1 MQCDSNVLTYKKGS
15 RININKQHLTFLGLF
30 ISGILI
36 SRVVVFLNHK
46 NVVGIA
52 PFGIAYLM
60 SIIWR
65 RDFKNIV
72 ATAIGVCI
80 GYLTISSSISDE
92 YMTLLIIG
100 ILILYSLIISKI
112 NKKVRGIGIFTI
124 LITCF
129 ITYGHFVCGY
139 ELGVNLTI
147 ALLNLVVIVPVY
159 YVIKY
164 GVKCIEEFNTNYYFN
179 MEDILSIGIILCL
192 VVSGIGKVG
201 IGGFSLRN
209 TLAFTLI
216 LLVAYVGGATYG
228 ATFGISMGLIV
239 GLSFGNVVESIALY
253 SLIGLISG
261 IFKENGRVFIMVSYI
276 ITYAGIALYIQD
288 LNIYSV
294 VEVFI
299 SSLLFVIFPSTLL
312 KDAEIELDI
321 GKKRNRKNEIE
332 LSEIKGEFAEKIKG
346 LGIALNIVSETLE
359 NMTSNETLMYKNKS
373 AALIENLTSRVCIN
387 CIRSRTCWD
396 RDFNITYRALEE
408 LIRGCEEN
416 RILFPHQLEKVCERK
431 FQLIKSTDSLVT
443 KLRSNEIM
451 KERLEEGRMIVAHHL
466 KNVSGSLDEM
476 FLKFKKDVS
485 IDEDLSRIIMKGLN
499 KSSIYPK
506 NIFSYR
512 DMNGRI
518 KVKISL
524 KKCDGSNY
532 CNKVILLKINEIMN
546 VNMSISEDNCRIDS
560 SSDECS
566 ILLEES
572 TNFQVIS
579 YGAIATKEGEDYS
592 GDTYSFGKCNNGTY
606 TTIIS
611 DGMGSGPQA
620 GRESLATVEI
630 IEKYIEAGFD
640 IDIAINMVNS
650 VMSMKFEEDEKF
662 STLDLNVIDMYS
674 GEATFT
680 KIGGAASFIKRG
692 KKVKVVMSNIPPFGL
707 VDKLE
712 IDNVNIQI
720 KKGDLI
726 IMVSDGIIDID
737 KKAMGDYSWIEE
749 YLKNSSKEPRNLAK
763 EILEEAKK
771 RSLGNPKDDMTV
783 IVSKV
788 S

>member
-1 MQCDSNVLTYKKGS
+1 MQCNSNVLTYKKGS
-15 RININKQHLTFLGLF
+15 RVNISKKYLILLGLL
-30 ISGILI
+30 ISGTLI
-36 SRVVVFLNHK
+36 SRVVVFFNNE

-60 SIIWR
+60 SILWR
-65 RDFKNIV
+65 RDLKKIV
-72 ATAIGVCI
+72 ATTIGVCI
-80 GYLTISSSISDE
+80 GYFTVFSSINDK

-100 ILILYSLIISKI
+100 ILILYYLIINKI
-112 NKKVRGIGIFTI
+112 NKKVRNIGIFTI

-129 ITYGHFVCGY
+129 ITYGHFACGY
-139 ELGVNLTI
+139 ELGVNLTV
-147 ALLNLVVIVPVY
+147 AFLNMAVIVPVY

-164 GVKCIEEFNTNYYFN
+164 GVKCIEGFNTNYYFN
-179 MEDILSIGIILCL
+179 IEDILSIGIILCL
-192 VVSGIGKVG
+192 VVAGIGTIG
-201 IGGFSLRN
+201 IGDFSLRN
-209 TLAFTLI
+209 TLAFALV

-239 GLSFGNVVESIALY
+239 GLSFGNVVESITLY
-253 SLIGLISG
+253 SLVGLVTG
-261 IFKENGRVFIMVSYI
+261 IFKENGKVFLVLSYI
-276 ITYAGIALYIQD
+276 ITYAGFALYIQD
-288 LNIYSV
+288 LNINTV
-294 VEVFI
+294 LEVFI
-299 SSLLFVIFPSTLL
+299 SSLLFMMFPNTLL
-312 KDAEIELDI
+312 KEVEIELDI

-359 NMTSNETLMYKNKS
+359 KMTNNETLMYKDKS
-373 AALIENLTSRVCIN
+373 SALIENLTSRVCIS

-416 RILFPHQLEKVCERK
+416 RILFPHQLEKVCEQK

-466 KNVSGSLDEM
+466 KNVSESLAEM
-476 FLKFKKDVS
+476 FLNFKKDVS

-499 KSSIYPK
+499 KNSIYPK

-512 DMNGRI
+512 DMDGRI

-532 CNKVILLKINEIMN
+532 CNKVILLKVNEIMN
-546 VNMSISEDNCRIDS
+546 VNMSIGEDKCRIDS

-606 TTIIS
+606 INIIS

-680 KIGGAASFIKRG
+680 KVGGAASFIKRG
-692 KKVKVVMSNIPPFGL
+692 KSVKVVMSNIPPFGL

-726 IMVSDGIIDID
+726 IMVSDGITDVD
-737 KKAMGDYSWIEE
+737 KKAMGDFSWIEE
-749 YLKNSSKEPRNLAK
+749 YLKSSSKEPKSLAK

-771 RSLGNPKDDMTV
+771 RSLGTLKDDMTV